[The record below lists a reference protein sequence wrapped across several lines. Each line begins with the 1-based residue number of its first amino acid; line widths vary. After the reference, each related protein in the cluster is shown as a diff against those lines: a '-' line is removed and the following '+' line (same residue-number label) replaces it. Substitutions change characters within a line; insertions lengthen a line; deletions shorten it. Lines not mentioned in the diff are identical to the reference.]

1 MYAHLTGMVLPVW
14 TICFINP
21 LSPLL
26 PFLTSGHS
34 GAQPWASECPDVKNY
49 KWRLTT
55 GTGCFTAV
63 LIWQQWA
70 SICVKRLNWLNWLKD
85 DNNVFISPST
95 YRDSE
100 GNFWHRTIN
109 ITNTDPDDQVHSPS
123 SGGSVEHRQLTGLV
137 KLAVFHFRQM
147 HATIQLL
154 SKRTA

>member
-1 MYAHLTGMVLPVW
+1 MYAHLTGTVLPVW

-70 SICVKRLNWLNWLKD
+70 SICVKRL
-85 DNNVFISPST
+85 
-95 YRDSE
+95 
-100 GNFWHRTIN
+100 
-109 ITNTDPDDQVHSPS
+109 
-123 SGGSVEHRQLTGLV
+123 
-137 KLAVFHFRQM
+137 
-147 HATIQLL
+147 
-154 SKRTA
+154 